1 MKDKEKMIERTK
13 ERVRNGGKR
22 EKKKDREKYREEAR
36 EMYSRKIDLRVGR
49 GTKKVC
55 GNIFYSGRVFF
66 IAFSV
71 ASPRKEEKIIGWR
84 ERLFY
89 F

>member
-1 MKDKEKMIERTK
+1 MIERTK
-13 ERVRNGGKR
+13 EGVKNGGKR

-49 GTKKVC
+49 GLRKC
-55 GNIFYSGRVFF
+55 PEIFCLQEEFFYSIFCG
-66 IAFSV
+66 
-71 ASPRKEEKIIGWR
+71 KTEERGKNIGWR

>member
-1 MKDKEKMIERTK
+1 MIERTK

-22 EKKKDREKYREEAR
+22 EKKKDREKYRKEAR
-36 EMYSRKIDLRVGR
+36 GMYSRKIDLRVGR
-49 GTKKVC
+49 GLRKC
-55 GNIFYSGRVFF
+55 AEIFSLQEEFF

-71 ASPRKEEKIIGWR
+71 ARPRKEEKHIGWR

-89 F
+89 I

>member
-1 MKDKEKMIERTK
+1 MIERTK

-55 GNIFYSGRVFF
+55 GNIFYSGRVFYSIF
-66 IAFSV
+66 CGKTEERGKKYRTE
-71 ASPRKEEKIIGWR
+71 RKVI
-84 ERLFY
+84 LFLIL
-89 F
+89 

>member
-1 MKDKEKMIERTK
+1 MIERTK

-49 GTKKVC
+49 GLRKC
-55 GNIFYSGRVFF
+55 PEIFCLQEEFFYSIFCGKTEERGKKYRTE
-66 IAFSV
+66 
-71 ASPRKEEKIIGWR
+71 RKVILYLI
-84 ERLFY
+84 LY